1 MKPAPATLFAA
12 GTGIVA
18 LAAIVAGFLVIGSP
32 REIRRE
38 TLDRIRAND
47 LAAISQAITAY
58 RLTHEE
64 LPVRLDDLIPAT
76 HGATPRFHLNDPAGR
91 AYTYAITGPYSY
103 ELCATFDTASAAPAA
118 DGSPRDRSLFA
129 YHGRGRHCFAQE
141 ARPPARR

>member
-1 MKPAPATLFAA
+1 MKPDPATLFAA
-12 GTGIVA
+12 GAGIVA

-58 RLTHEE
+58 RLTHEQ
-64 LPVRLDDLIPAT
+64 LPARLDELILAT
-76 HGATPRFHLNDPAGR
+76 HGATPRFHLKDPAGR
-91 AYTYAITGPYSY
+91 AYAYAITGPYSY
-103 ELCATFDTASAAPAA
+103 ELCAEFDTASAAPAA
-118 DGSPRDRSLFA
+118 GATADRRALFA
-129 YHGRGRHCFAQE
+129 RHGRGRHCFAQE